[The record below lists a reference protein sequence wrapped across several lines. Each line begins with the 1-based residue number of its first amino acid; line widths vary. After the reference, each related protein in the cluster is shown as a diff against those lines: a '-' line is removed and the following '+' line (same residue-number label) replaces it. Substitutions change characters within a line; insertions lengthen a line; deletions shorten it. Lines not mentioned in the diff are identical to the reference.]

1 MNRMQ
6 GLHTYTC
13 NTVHI
18 HVQGKIRKHEYLF
31 KKLKNYYYYIY
42 YIHVLLYLQRHV
54 LLLPPLV
61 VLMYRLTNGVYY
73 VCMRAV
79 RELLIYLCGHGPQP
93 G

>member
-13 NTVHI
+13 NTVHTCVDVRFVNI
-18 HVQGKIRKHEYLF
+18 EYLF